1 MRASI
6 RLGRILGI
14 PIEIHVSWIFIFSLL
29 MYLLVVQFDDSRL
42 RWPLAQRWV
51 VAVIGVALFF
61 LSVLAHELSHSAV
74 ALYKGIPVRS
84 ITFFIFG
91 GVSRLDEEPVSPLIE
106 FIVALVG
113 PLISIVLAGMFG
125 LGWYLLGK
133 GDSSLEVVFLLLAWT
148 NLSLGLFNLIPGY
161 PLDGGR
167 MLHAGIWG
175 FTGSQYKATWI
186 ASGIGQVVGLA
197 LGLGGVFISVFV
209 AVVGVMWLGF
219 IGMFLFFIA
228 RQGFLK

>member
-51 VAVIGVALFF
+51 VALFAVALFF
-61 LSVLAHELSHSAV
+61 LSMLAHELSHSAV

-175 FTGSQYKATWI
+175 FTGRQYKATWI

-209 AVVGVMWLGF
+209 AVVGGMWLGF